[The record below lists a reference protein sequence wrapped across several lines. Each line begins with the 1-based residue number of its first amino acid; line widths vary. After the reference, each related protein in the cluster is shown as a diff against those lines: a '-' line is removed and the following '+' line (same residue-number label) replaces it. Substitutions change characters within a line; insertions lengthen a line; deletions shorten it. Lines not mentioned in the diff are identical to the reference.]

1 MLDGLGYK
9 HDSEHHQWLSRN
21 NTFESWARNR
31 DGPSHSRLLWITGAP
46 GCGKS
51 TAMRGA
57 FHQMLGQQDVREG
70 TRQLAV
76 FFFNN
81 NDEPLLRNP
90 NGMYRAL
97 LYQILKGRRDIMRR
111 VIKRYCSDV
120 NGGRGKRTH
129 QYSEYD
135 YRGLLLDTFRDNCQH
150 SQCTTIFI
158 DALDECLDSHSL
170 HLDQFFHD
178 IVTTDD
184 FANLKIC
191 ISSRN
196 LGGIR
201 WLWLGQLS
209 TSRNGRSVKSHSPTI
224 EVERENCGAISAYLD
239 ERLQLYRAE
248 AVDLRR
254 VKEKIQNMAMGN
266 FVWVESVTDRVVE
279 DLRKTKHGPL
289 GVRLQPIP
297 GALKTLYTDVLLT
310 AEDRAKTWRFFQWL
324 FLAPDLS
331 LRAWR
336 DLIPFLQEGPPRSL
350 KKSHNS
356 EDWATGLDDFIGD
369 DSWIQDLER
378 IVCQISCGLA
388 QVARVSDRLEQP
400 EESTG
405 DRLSV
410 AGEAGSWYTADGDTR
425 IVRPIHDS
433 VRQLFQ
439 HEDGFAV
446 LDPTTIDQTGEGLIM
461 AMITCLDFIGVRE
474 FSRFV
479 GPAESQDTPESCDS
493 SASLLSDGDGPAWT
507 SISRFSSARS
517 IRHKVFDR
525 KVRSHS
531 TQRSVS
537 LASTEESD
545 LNKDRTQMGPV
556 LVRLNQE
563 TERCSESLHNEQLNV
578 DRWRNLEGDPIRP
591 ENVPSPLIGPTLQLS
606 GRNREWEIWYSD
618 LLSYIL
624 TAFPAFASAAE
635 AAGVDASIVLV
646 KLREGRLWDRWI
658 CLSEEIAAETSLKQ
672 WAESQQLHSWMK
684 YLSRAKENPYTT
696 VNSGSGSLLGNNRRL
711 NIDVTLNY
719 CFDGG
724 RRFIKRL
731 ESLDLARPT
740 DPDSDNDLV
749 ATSDSLLELVEDR
762 LRSAE
767 IQNHLGGE
775 SSSFIPYRLLRS
787 ILTETVLAAV
797 LGEEAGL
804 APKKAR
810 KVRNSYIKICGVLIL
825 MKKLPYMKQILDTDV
840 DDRCLP
846 LRLHRHHGDR
856 TVLLISHIPGK
867 SVSILNRMTANESRM
882 FEEFQWWFL
891 SPFLAKPAGRLQHYK
906 LGSAREPI
914 PVIQQRSVEED
925 RTRHTGHKTGLETD
939 SETKVRFDPDSF
951 DFGNYGVSMKIHH
964 QMGSK

>member
-9 HDSEHHQWLSRN
+9 HDSEHHQWLSHN
-21 NTFESWARNR
+21 KTFENWIR
-31 DGPSHSRLLWITGAP
+31 DRDWPSHSRLIWVTGVP

-70 TRQLAV
+70 THQLAA
-76 FFFNN
+76 FFFDN
-81 NDEPLLRNP
+81 NDELLLQHP
-90 NGMYRAL
+90 DGMYRAL
-97 LYQILKGRRDIMRR
+97 LYQILKGQRDSMRR
-111 VIKRYCSDV
+111 FIEKYCSDV
-120 NGGRGKRTH
+120 SGDRGKGTH
-129 QYSEYD
+129 QFSEYD
-135 YRGLLLDTFRDNCQH
+135 YRGLLLHTLRDNCQH

-184 FANLKIC
+184 FVNLKIC
-191 ISSRN
+191 VSSRN
-196 LGGIR
+196 LGSIR
-201 WLWLGQLS
+201 WLWLDELN
-209 TSRNGRSVKSHSPTI
+209 TSRYGRSVVKIHSPTI
-224 EVERENCGAISAYLD
+224 EVERENCGAINAYLD
-239 ERLQLYRAE
+239 DRLRIYGHDATELGKIKQ
-248 AVDLRR
+248 
-254 VKEKIQNMAMGN
+254 KIQNMAMGI
-266 FVWVESVTDRVVE
+266 FLWVELITDRLVE
-279 DLRKTKHGPL
+279 DLRKTKHGQL
-289 GVRLQPIP
+289 DLRLQPIP
-297 GALKTLYTDVLLT
+297 GRLKKLYTDVLHT

-336 DLIPFLQEGPPRSL
+336 DLIPFLQEEPPRSL

-356 EDWATGLDDFIGD
+356 EDWATGLDAFIGD

-388 QVARVSDRLEQP
+388 QVARVSDRLERP

-405 DRLSV
+405 DRVSV
-410 AGEAGSWYTADGDTR
+410 TGEAGSWYTADGDTR
-425 IVRPIHDS
+425 LVRPIHES

-439 HEDGFAV
+439 CEDGFAV
-446 LDPTTIDQTGEGLIM
+446 LDPTTMDQNGEGLIM

-474 FSRFV
+474 FSRFI
-479 GPAESQDTPESCDS
+479 GPAESRDTTDS
-493 SASLLSDGDGPAWT
+493 SHSSSSLLSGGDDPAWT

-525 KVRSHS
+525 KIMSQS
-531 TQRSVS
+531 TERRS

-545 LNKDRTQMGPV
+545 SNEDSMQMRPV
-556 LVRLNQE
+556 LVRVNRE
-563 TERCSESLHNEQLNV
+563 TEHCSESLRNERLNV
-578 DRWRNLEGDPIRP
+578 DRWRNLEGDPVHP
-591 ENVPSPLIGPTLQLS
+591 ESIPSPPIGLTLQLS

-624 TAFPAFASAAE
+624 TAFPAFASSAE
-635 AAGVDASIVLV
+635 AAGVDASLVLV

-672 WAESQQLHSWMK
+672 WAESQQLHSWMR
-684 YLSRAKENPYTT
+684 YLTRAKDKTYTT
-696 VNSGSGSLLGNNRRL
+696 AKSASGNLLGHEKQL

-731 ESLDLARPT
+731 ESLNSARPT
-740 DPDSDNDLV
+740 HPDSDTNLV
-749 ATSDSLLELVEDR
+749 ATSDSLLGLLEDR

-767 IQNHLGGE
+767 IQNHLGQE
-775 SSSFIPYRLLRS
+775 RSSFIPYRLLRS
-787 ILTETVLAAV
+787 ILTETVLEAV
-797 LGEEAGL
+797 LGEEAGI

-810 KVRNSYIKICGVLIL
+810 KVRNSSIRICGVLIL
-825 MKKLPYMKQILDTDV
+825 INKVPYMKQILDTDV

-846 LRLHRHHGDR
+846 LRLHRHHGDK
-856 TVLLISHIPGK
+856 TMLLISHIPGK
-867 SVSILNRMTANESRM
+867 GVPVLKGMTANEYRM

-925 RTRHTGHKTGLETD
+925 RTRYTAHSTQFEKD
-939 SETKVRFDPDSF
+939 SETKVRFHPDSF
-951 DFGNYGVSMKIHH
+951 DFGNYGVSL
-964 QMGSK
+964 